1 MLEILT
7 ERCCLRP
14 MKDADFP
21 ALCRYLQDPEVMYAY
36 GHAFS
41 DREVWDWLRR
51 QQARYAVPG
60 YGALALELRA
70 TGEMIG
76 QCGITLQTC
85 EGVTSCTCAASGHS
99 AARQTGDGQED
110 GAAAASGE
118 QPLAGDMAGQMA
130 GAATSPGELP
140 SEDASPADASSGETS
155 PQDPSSGEPS
165 CRVLLSGKL
174 PSSKLSSGED
184 ADGEGA
190 SRPLSRAIGATPR
203 CVRVPEVGYL
213 LARRYWHQGYAT
225 EAARACT
232 EFAFDVLGLPEVFA
246 CIRENNHPS
255 RAVARRNGM
264 EVCGRFLRH
273 YAGQDMEHVLYVASR
288 EDWRPVCGPT
298 AAAGLQ
304 R

>member
-21 ALCRYLQDPEVMYAY
+21 ALSRYLQDPEVMYAY

-110 GAAAASGE
+110 AAAAASRE
-118 QPLAGDMAGQMA
+118 QAPVGDVPGQR
-130 GAATSPGELP
+130 GDAAVPPGESP
-140 SEDASPADASSGETS
+140 SNEASSGELS
-155 PQDPSSGEPS
+155 PQ
-165 CRVLLSGKL
+165 KL
-174 PSSKLSSGED
+174 PSGEK
-184 ADGEGA
+184 AAGA
-190 SRPLSRAIGATPR
+190 GTAGPLSRSICTTPR
-203 CVRVPEVGYL
+203 SIRVPEVGYL
-213 LARRYWHQGYAT
+213 LAKRYWHQGYAT
-225 EAARACT
+225 EAALACT

-273 YAGQDMEHVLYVASR
+273 YAGQDMEHVLYVARR
-288 EDWRPVCGPT
+288 EDWRPVCGPA